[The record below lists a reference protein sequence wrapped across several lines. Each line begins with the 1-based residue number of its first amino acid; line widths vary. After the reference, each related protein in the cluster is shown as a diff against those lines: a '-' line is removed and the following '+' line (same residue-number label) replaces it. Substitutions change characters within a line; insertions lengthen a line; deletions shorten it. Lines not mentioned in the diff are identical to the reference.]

1 MDCLN
6 PPHLPVEPPPG
17 IPPVTGDSGSQYRN
31 DDSKSAM
38 QNFRS
43 LMMKAVIASLGNN
56 TLTLAQ
62 SSVVEEALCQ
72 CFPLLRAPD
81 HPPYAWMIRTAIEK
95 LKEEGGSSECA
106 ISKCIMSDNP
116 ELPWAHSTLLKCHL
130 TKLCEKGD
138 IVRTQDGLYLLN
150 YQNNLIP
157 HIPNSTLNSTICSL
171 SLDPSSNSPDSDSTT
186 SVSPMRKRRKR
197 KRKLKKVGIKKR
209 LGRPPKK
216 KNILLKQK
224 RKVRGRPPKKEK
236 WNKKVSSLEQESF
249 NAIEATHNQMDW
261 QNVEVPPVP
270 TNVGLEVQN
279 LVVKARSDII
289 GIRNEGEEQ
298 KMIKGL
304 KPSRLK
310 NTCSQPE
317 AEGQLG
323 HLKGKSEM
331 ISEADRKENVC
342 MKPKRKPRGRPP
354 KKVNWNEKV
363 SSLEEETFNATET
376 TNIQMEWQN
385 VEVPV
390 VHMGAGSED
399 QNPVVEGRSDVIEA
413 ENERQENEMMKGLN
427 PSSLEN
433 TDSQPEADG
442 QFGQLKEKSGMNS
455 ETTTK
460 ENIRMKPKRKARGRP
475 PKKVNVNEQVSSL
488 EEETFNATE
497 TTNIQMEWQN
507 VEVPVVPTGVGS
519 EEQNPV
525 VDGRSDIIEAE
536 NEREKENEMMKGL
549 NPTRLENTD
558 CQPEA
563 DGQFGQLQG
572 KSEINSQT
580 ATKENI
586 GTKPRRKTRG
596 RPRKKVNWNENVSS
610 LEEETF
616 NATERTNIQME
627 WQNVEV
633 SVVPTGVRSEEQN
646 PVVEGRSDIIEAE
659 NEREE
664 ENEMMKG
671 PSPTRLENTD
681 CQLGEGQIGQS
692 KGKSEMSSEAA
703 MKKNISLIPKRK
715 VRGRPPKI
723 LKMKEKVSS
732 SDEVAINAIE
742 ATDKQMEWQ
751 KVEVQAVPM
760 DVVTQEQNAVVR
772 ATSDVIET
780 ENEQE
785 EEEEEVMK
793 EQNLSVLEIK
803 DSPLEADLNAEA
815 ANKMGLQEHN
825 LSELVVP
832 MEEECNQEE
841 ILMEENIAEVEA
853 MNGNQAEKES
863 KEDNNP
869 GTIKADKMDQG
880 CSTHLIVQN
889 LGDQAAKQNLANET
903 NTSAKESGV
912 KIEKQMKNRVFRKCS
927 QNGGIEM
934 VASPKTDDFGAG
946 RCLRS
951 RGKIQPA
958 QRLETLQKTT
968 IFCSEIPKH
977 EGNTLVPN
985 RPEETGTKAN
995 CEHEQEIVA
1004 CGDHHSHVEEQ
1015 MVECD
1020 NEIMS
1025 FQFQQNKIAAPM
1037 VETQQAQ
1044 FQQPNHRQLRSRTP
1058 KIEPGTEVQRVLQRV
1073 CSLPAIKKVDRKIEP
1088 GSEEKNVVQ
1097 SASSAPATRIV
1108 TRKMAAATASYISPY
1123 FSLDEKKQEQQK
1135 TKNFS
1140 KNQVDEGVSSMPRRS
1155 ARLAMEQ

>member
-6 PPHLPVEPPPG
+6 PPHLPVKPPPA
-17 IPPVTGDSGSQYRN
+17 IPPEAEDSGSQYRN
-31 DDSKSAM
+31 EESKSAM

-56 TLTLAQ
+56 SLTLAQ
-62 SSVVEEALCQ
+62 SAVVEETLCQ
-72 CFPLLRAPD
+72 CFPRLRAPD

-95 LKEEGGSSECA
+95 LKEEGCSSECA

-116 ELPWAHSTLLKCHL
+116 DLPWAHPTLLKCHL

-150 YQNNLIP
+150 DQNILIP

-171 SLDPSSNSPDSDSTT
+171 SLDLSSNSPDSDSTT
-186 SVSPMRKRRKR
+186 SGSPMRKRRKR

-224 RKVRGRPPKKEK
+224 RKVRGRPPKKVK
-236 WNKKVSSLEQESF
+236 WNEKVSSLEQESF
-249 NAIEATHNQMDW
+249 NAIEATHNQMDG
-261 QNVEVPPVP
+261 QNMEIPVVP
-270 TNVGLEVQN
+270 TNIGLEVKK
-279 LVVKARSDII
+279 LVVNARS
-289 GIRNEGEEQ
+289 
-298 KMIKGL
+298 
-304 KPSRLK
+304 SY
-310 NTCSQPE
+310 
-317 AEGQLG
+317 
-323 HLKGKSEM
+323 KGKSKM
-331 ISEADRKENVC
+331 ISEAATKGNVR
-342 MKPKRKPRGRPP
+342 MKPKRKGRGRPP
-354 KKVNWNEKV
+354 KKVNGNENV
-363 SSLEEETFNATET
+363 SSLEEEAFNATETTNIQMELQNVEVPVVHMGAGSDNQNPVVEGRSDVIKAENERQENEMMKGLNPSRLKNTDSQPEADGQFGQLKEKNGMNSETATKENIRMKPKKKGRGRPPKKVNGNEQVSFLEEETFNATET
-376 TNIQMEWQN
+376 TNIQMEWQ
-385 VEVPV
+385 
-390 VHMGAGSED
+390 S
-399 QNPVVEGRSDVIEA
+399 
-413 ENERQENEMMKGLN
+413 
-427 PSSLEN
+427 
-433 TDSQPEADG
+433 
-442 QFGQLKEKSGMNS
+442 
-455 ETTTK
+455 
-460 ENIRMKPKRKARGRP
+460 
-475 PKKVNVNEQVSSL
+475 
-488 EEETFNATE
+488 
-497 TTNIQMEWQN
+497 

-525 VDGRSDIIEAE
+525 VEGRSDIIEAE
-536 NEREKENEMMKGL
+536 NKREEFEMMKGL
-549 NPTRLENTD
+549 NPSRLENTD
-558 CQPEA
+558 SQPEV
-563 DGQFGQLQG
+563 DGQFGQLKE
-572 KSEINSQT
+572 KSGMNSET
-580 ATKENI
+580 ATKVNI
-586 GTKPRRKTRG
+586 RMKPKRKGRG
-596 RPRKKVNWNENVSS
+596 RPPKKVNGNENVSS
-610 LEEETF
+610 LEEATF
-616 NATERTNIQME
+616 NATERTNIPME

-633 SVVPTGVRSEEQN
+633 SVVPTGVGFEEQN

-659 NEREE
+659 NETEE

-671 PSPTRLENTD
+671 LNPTRLENTD

-692 KGKSEMSSEAA
+692 KEKSEMNSEAA
-703 MKKNISLIPKRK
+703 MKKNISLKPKRK
-715 VRGRPPKI
+715 VRGSPPKI

-751 KVEVQAVPM
+751 KVEVQVVTT

-772 ATSDVIET
+772 ARSDVIET

-785 EEEEEVMK
+785 EEEQEVMK
-793 EQNLSVLEIK
+793 AQNPSVLEIK
-803 DSPLEADLNAEA
+803 DSPLEADLSADA
-815 ANKMGLQEHN
+815 ANKMGLQEYN

-863 KEDNNP
+863 KEDNHP
-869 GTIKADKMDQG
+869 GTIKADKMVQG
-880 CSTHLIVQN
+880 CSTHLIVQK

-912 KIEKQMKNRVFRKCS
+912 QIEKQMKNKVFRKCS
-927 QNGGIEM
+927 QNGGKEM
-934 VASPKTDDFGAG
+934 VASPKTDDIGAG

-958 QRLETLQKTT
+958 QRLETVQKTT
-968 IFCSEIPKH
+968 IICSEIPKH
-977 EGNTLVPN
+977 EGNTMVPN

-995 CEHEQEIVA
+995 CQHEEETVA
-1004 CGDHHSHVEEQ
+1004 RGDHHGHVVEHT
-1015 MVECD
+1015 VECD

-1025 FQFQQNKIAAPM
+1025 FQFQQNKIAAPK

-1058 KIEPGTEVQRVLQRV
+1058 KIEPGAEVQRVVQRV

-1108 TRKMAAATASYISPY
+1108 TRKMAAATASYISPD

-1135 TKNFS
+1135 TKSFS
-1140 KNQVDEGVSSMPRRS
+1140 KNQVDEVVSSMPRRS